1 MMGVNVIK
9 EHCVQ
14 VYVLVKLSARY
25 TECLSIKM
33 EEGIIKILAYL
44 VTPFF

>member
-1 MMGVNVIK
+1 MGVNVIK
-9 EHCVQ
+9 KHVSKYE
-14 VYVLVKLSARY
+14 YVLVKLSARY
-25 TECLSIKM
+25 TECLSIKK